1 MNTERWQEVWKVFE
15 DAVARPQR
23 ERRAYLDEAC
33 GENRQ
38 LRRAVDELLAA
49 DNEADSLL
57 DQPVARM
64 GGAGGARDEREQLGA
79 PFPAHRELARGTAV
93 GPYRIL
99 RRIGQGGMS
108 TVYLAERADD
118 TFPRRV
124 AVKLVRPGLESKD
137 LLERL
142 RVERRILASLDH
154 PYVARLFDGGTLH
167 PSGSDGLP
175 YFVMEYVEG
184 VAVNDYCEHHQLSV
198 DERLELFG
206 KICESV
212 HYAHQNLVIH
222 RDIKPSNILVTAAG
236 DPKLLDFGIAK
247 LLNPELGAA
256 ALEPTAT
263 WQRILTPNYASPEQ
277 IRGKLITT
285 ATDVY
290 SLGVLLYQLL
300 TGCLPR
306 DFTGCSPHE
315 IENLFSDTEPLPPS
329 AAVSRS
335 GEPVAAEDAAEA
347 PVAGRSLPAEAGS
360 TAAAAAA
367 TEVWPATE
375 PFPGSGPQALRRRL
389 KGDLDAIVL
398 KALRSAPQRRY
409 GTVERL
415 AADIGRYR
423 AGLPVEARAS
433 GWRYRAGK
441 FARRHRGAL
450 AVATAAVMLVIGFA
464 VAMTVQASRVARE
477 RDLARSERDQKAQ
490 VLALVRQLFES
501 SNPYDD
507 SHAQLTVREVL
518 ERSVPLMEHAVRGQP
533 DVRAELLYTSGS
545 ILSLLGEPADARG
558 PLEEALEIRRGLTGE
573 RDPNVVET
581 MSTLSTAVL
590 QLGEYDQAEELARRA
605 VKIARGLFDDDDP
618 ALVGPLNDLVTVLC
632 WRHQFDAADEL
643 AAEALSLVGQLPA
656 GSDREIRALEHMAII
671 RSSAGDHAEAVRL
684 NREALALMRE
694 LYGDR
699 HPAQVATL
707 NNLGLNLRRSDD
719 FDGAE
724 KIYREA
730 IRLQR
735 EFFGKDDDLLFN
747 NLAAVEMA
755 RGNYQSAEE
764 LYRAGRAVVVD
775 TAGPESKSLYGF
787 DLRIAASKIGQGK
800 AAEAEASLR
809 SLLDLWRPRLD
820 GHWRLDHGANILGH
834 SISVQGRCEEAE
846 AILVS
851 SFERL
856 LDNTR
861 DRVKRDAL
869 ERLSEHLER
878 CGKPEEVAHYAAML
892 DGELSGGGRQP
903 RAGSV

>member
-1 MNTERWQEVWKVFE
+1 MNTERWQQVWKIFE
-15 DAVARPQR
+15 DAVARPPR
-23 ERRAYLDEAC
+23 ERAPYLDEAC

-38 LRRAVDELLAA
+38 LRQAVEELLAA

-57 DQPVARM
+57 DEPVARM
-64 GGAGGARDEREQLGA
+64 GGGAGDGRGQLGA
-79 PFPAHRELARGTAV
+79 SIPAHRMLARGTRI

-118 TFPRRV
+118 AFPRRV
-124 AVKLVRPGLESKD
+124 AIKLVRPGLESEE

-142 RVERRILASLDH
+142 CTERRILASLDH

-184 VAVNDYCEHHQLSV
+184 LPVDEYCEHNQLSV

-206 KICESV
+206 KICQSV

-222 RDIKPSNILVTAAG
+222 RDIKPSNILVIATG
-236 DPKLLDFGIAK
+236 DPRLLDFGIAK
-247 LLNPELGAA
+247 LLNPELGSAD
-256 ALEPTAT
+256 LEPTAT

-315 IENLFSDTEPLPPS
+315 IESLFSETEPPPPS
-329 AAVSRS
+329 AAIGQSIVPAVADAAVPAGSA
-335 GEPVAAEDAAEA
+335 PAAVAAEAI
-347 PVAGRSLPAEAGS
+347 S
-360 TAAAAAA
+360 TAETA
-367 TEVWPATE
+367 TTRAWPESMPTPPAK
-375 PFPGSGPQALRRRL
+375 LRRRL
-389 KGDLDAIVL
+389 AGDLDAIVL

-409 GTVERL
+409 GSVEQL
-415 AADIGRYR
+415 AADIERYR
-423 AGLPVEARAS
+423 AGLPVEARAG

-441 FARRHRGAL
+441 FVRRHRGAL
-450 AVATAAVMLVIGFA
+450 SAAAAVIMLVVGFG

-501 SNPYDD
+501 SDPYSDA
-507 SHAQLTVREVL
+507 HAQLTVREVL
-518 ERSVPLMEHAVRGQP
+518 ERSVPLMEHAVRDQP

-545 ILSLLGEPADARG
+545 ILSLLGEPGDARG
-558 PLEEALEIRRGLTGE
+558 QLEEAFEIRRGLYGE
-573 RDPNVVET
+573 RHPDVVET
-581 MSTLSTAVL
+581 MTAL
-590 QLGEYDQAEELARRA
+590 AQALKQLGEYDQAEELIRRT
-605 VKIARGLFDDDDP
+605 VEVARGLFDEGDP
-618 ALVGPLNDLVTVLC
+618 ELVGPLNELVSLLC
-632 WRHQFDAADEL
+632 WRYQYDAAEDLAIEALALTEQLPEGDRRL
-643 AAEALSLVGQLPA
+643 AA
-656 GSDREIRALEHMAII
+656 LEQMAII
-671 RSSAGDHAEAVRL
+671 RSSAGDHVEAVRL
-684 NREALALMRE
+684 NREALALLRE
-694 LYGDR
+694 RYGEK
-699 HPAQVATL
+699 HPAQVGTL
-707 NNLGLNLRRSDD
+707 NNLGLNLRRSGD

-735 EFFGKDDDLLFN
+735 EFFGKDDDFLLN
-747 NLAAVEMA
+747 NLAGVEMA
-755 RGNYQSAEE
+755 RGNYQTAEE

-775 TAGPESKSLYGF
+775 TRGPESKSLFGF
-787 DLRIAASKIGQGK
+787 DVRIASAKIGQGT

-809 SLLDLWRPRLD
+809 GLLEHWRPRLD
-820 GHWRLDHGANILGH
+820 GHWRFDHGTNILGH
-834 SISVQGRCEEAE
+834 AVSVQGRCDEAE
-846 AILVS
+846 AILVP

-856 LDNTR
+856 LSNTR

-878 CGKPEEVAHYAAML
+878 CGKPGEIPRYAAML
-892 DGELSGGGRQP
+892 DDEAS
-903 RAGSV
+903 

>member
-1 MNTERWQEVWKVFE
+1 MNTDRWQEIWKVFE
-15 DAVARPQR
+15 DAVARAPR
-23 ERRAYLDEAC
+23 EREAFLDEAC
-33 GENRQ
+33 GDNPR
-38 LRRAVDELLAA
+38 LRHAVEELLAA
-49 DNEADSLL
+49 DREADSLI
-57 DQPVARM
+57 DQPVARL
-64 GGAGGARDEREQLGA
+64 GGADPGLRACKDALGA
-79 PFPAHRELARGTAV
+79 PIPAHRRLARGTTV

-99 RRIGQGGMS
+99 RQIGQGGMS

-124 AVKLVRPGLESKD
+124 AVKLVRPGLESEE

-142 RVERRILASLDH
+142 RTERRILASLDH
-154 PYVARLFDGGTLH
+154 PYVSRLFDGGTLH

-184 VAVNDYCEHHQLSV
+184 VAVDDYCEHNQLSV

-247 LLNPELGAA
+247 LLNPELVGG
-256 ALEPTAT
+256 LESTAT

-300 TGCLPR
+300 TGSLPR

-315 IENLFSDTEPLPPS
+315 IENLFSETEPLPPS
-329 AAVSRS
+329 AAVSKS
-335 GEPVAAEDAAEA
+335 AETERAVD
-347 PVAGRSLPAEAGS
+347 
-360 TAAAAAA
+360 
-367 TEVWPATE
+367 TEVLPVDESPFAIPAPAASKAWPPTE
-375 PFPGSGPQALRRRL
+375 PYPGKTPRALRRRL

-398 KALRSAPQRRY
+398 KALRSAPHRRY
-409 GTVERL
+409 SSVERL
-415 AADIGRYR
+415 AADIERYR
-423 AGLPVEARAS
+423 AGLPVEARAG

-441 FARRHRGAL
+441 FVRRHRGPLAAAA
-450 AVATAAVMLVIGFA
+450 AVAMLVIGFA
-464 VAMTVQASRVARE
+464 VAMAVQASRVARE
-477 RDLARSERDQKAQ
+477 RDLARSQRDQKAQ

-518 ERSVPLMEHAVRGQP
+518 QRSVPLMEHAVRDQP

-545 ILSLLGEPADARG
+545 ILSLLGEPGDARG
-558 PLEEALEIRRGLTGE
+558 QLEEALEIRRGLSGE
-573 RDPNVVET
+573 QDPDVVET
-581 MSTLSTAVL
+581 MSALSTAVL
-590 QLGEYDQAEELARRA
+590 QLGEYDQAEELARRS
-605 VKIARGLFDDDDP
+605 VEVARDLYRSDDP
-618 ALVGPLNDLVTVLC
+618 ALVGPINDLVTVLC
-632 WRHQFDAADEL
+632 WRYQFDAAESL
-643 AAEALSLVGQLPA
+643 AVEALDLVQQLPA
-656 GSDREIRALEHMAII
+656 GGDRKISALEHMAII
-671 RSSAGDHAEAVRL
+671 RSSAGDHSEAVRL

-694 LYGDR
+694 LYGNR

-707 NNLGLNLRRSDD
+707 NNLGLNLRRSND

-724 KIYREA
+724 KAYREA

-735 EFFGKDDDLLFN
+735 ELFGKEDSFLLN
-747 NLAAVEMA
+747 NLAGVEFA
-755 RGNYQSAEE
+755 RGDFAAAEE
-764 LYRAGRAVVVD
+764 LYLAGRAVVVD
-775 TAGPESKSLYGF
+775 TAGPESKSLYSF
-787 DLRIAASKIGQGK
+787 DVRIAASKIGQGQ

-809 SLLDLWRPRLD
+809 RLLEHWGPRFGD
-820 GHWRLDHGANILGH
+820 HWRLDHGTNILGH

-846 AILVS
+846 KLLVQ

-856 LDNTR
+856 LDNT
-861 DRVKRDAL
+861 
-869 ERLSEHLER
+869 
-878 CGKPEEVAHYAAML
+878 
-892 DGELSGGGRQP
+892 P
-903 RAGSV
+903 RPGQT